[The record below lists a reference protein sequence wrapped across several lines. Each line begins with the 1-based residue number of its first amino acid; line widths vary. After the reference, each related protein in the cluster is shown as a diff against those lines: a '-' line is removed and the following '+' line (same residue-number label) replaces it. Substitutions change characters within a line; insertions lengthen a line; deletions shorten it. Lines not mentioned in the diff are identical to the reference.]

1 MQTGLK
7 NFFRTFVKK
16 ESLFINKHALM
27 LAYNPE
33 KIIHR
38 DDIINSIANMLAP
51 VLRMEKPSNIFIYG
65 KTGTGK
71 TLVTLHVT
79 SELQKIIAEMNLTIN
94 ISYIN
99 CKLKRVADTEY
110 RLIAQMA
117 RKLGRELPPTGLPT
131 DEIYNMFT
139 QILDSQEQIFIII
152 LDEIDHLIKKAGDNI
167 LYNLTRI
174 NTELKKSQISII
186 GISND
191 PNFTEYI
198 DPRIKSSL
206 NEEEIIFPPYNA
218 LQLQEIIKERAN
230 IAFKENALSPG
241 VISKCA
247 AYSAREHGD
256 ARRALEL
263 LRVAGEIAE
272 RSNSPLIAITHLDE
286 AEQKIEKDTIFEIIR
301 NEPKQFQVVLYSIM
315 IICSKKSE
323 HVFTGEIYEGYKF
336 ICEKAA
342 LRPLTQRR
350 VSDVIGEL
358 DMQGIINANVISKG
372 RHGRTREICLTIPEA
387 SRPKIKKLIEESL
400 DLKQTD

>member
-16 ESLFINKHALM
+16 ESLFVNKQALQ
-27 LAYNPE
+27 LSYSPE

-38 DDIINSIANMLAP
+38 DDLINSMANMLAP

-71 TLVTLHVT
+71 TLVTMHVT
-79 SELQKIIAEMNLTIN
+79 SELQKIIVEMNLTIN
-94 ISYIN
+94 IAYIN

-117 RKLGRELPPTGLPT
+117 KKLGRELPPTGLPT

-139 QILDSQEQIFIII
+139 QILESQEQIFIII

-174 NTELKKSQISII
+174 NADLKKSQISII

-198 DPRIKSSL
+198 DPRVKSSL
-206 NEEEIIFPPYNA
+206 NEEDIIFSPYNA
-218 LQLQEIIKERAN
+218 IQLQEIIKERSD
-230 IAFKENALSPG
+230 IAFKENALAPG
-241 VISKCA
+241 VVSKCA

-263 LRVAGEIAE
+263 IRVAGEIAE
-272 RSNSPLIAITHLDE
+272 RSNSPIVAINHLDE
-286 AEQKIEKDTIFEIIR
+286 AEQKIEKDTIFEIIK
-301 NEPKQFQVVLYSIM
+301 NEPKQFQAVLYSIM
-315 IICSKKSE
+315 VVCSKKSE
-323 HVFTGEIYEGYKF
+323 HIFTGEIYEYYKAL
-336 ICEKAA
+336 CEKAS

-372 RHGRTREICLTIPEA
+372 RHGRTREIALTIPET
-387 SRPKIKKLIEESL
+387 SIPKIKQLIEESL
-400 DLKQTD
+400 DVKQAE